1 MLRAK
6 TLTGPPEGCVLRN
19 DHLIRLVNACCGAG
33 TVFFFFFFFLK
44 IPKLNYMLKSRTVL
58 DRRWSAFLRV

>member
-19 DHLIRLVNACCGAG
+19 DHLIRLVNVCCGAG
-33 TVFFFFFFFLK
+33 TVFFFFFLLFEDTQV
-44 IPKLNYMLKSRTVL
+44 KLYVEK
-58 DRRWSAFLRV
+58 